1 MTGRAGGR
9 LSRDRG
15 LSKGGIRVEA
25 GLCEVCG
32 SRTPDPGRLLCD
44 GCLAHQEYHME
55 ADHPPTSRR
64 AGREGPLR
72 ALTPAELEELAHGEP
87 GWGPEEQ

>member
-1 MTGRAGGR
+1 
-9 LSRDRG
+9 
-15 LSKGGIRVEA
+15 
-25 GLCEVCG
+25 
-32 SRTPDPGRLLCD
+32 
-44 GCLAHQEYHME
+44 ME